1 MKIIITIIL
10 IVLLLFFLILLYKYF
25 INRSIF
31 KYSGGGGNDEKYY
44 VPIKTIVTDPLCI
57 HFISAYKTRYNQI
70 GTFLC
75 LLTLTK
81 LFKIPIFDEQTFKK
95 VVKSTEENLFEN
107 RINEELKKVN
117 DKINII
123 ENIFGISNFIKI
135 FNLIFKDKLNDSNVK
150 NIKPIKK
157 NFIDY
162 YTKKIDELKD
172 LYIPYDKFPQKV
184 KNHIYVVTEYLIEE
198 YKKIKDVYKEIYK
211 VELSSK
217 KDLIEKISSIIDDSA
232 TTNIDTIYKNVC
244 VNILDKFKE
253 YEIIDKKN
261 YDKNLNYFFNN
272 FKTKNKFSNDETK
285 ISQMQCKTGEFYYLL
300 LKSYQRELEYSFITA
315 DEYEKIC
322 TSDIEIDYTT
332 LYFENAIDVYYKDSN
347 RNRFLKSAYS
357 HSLTLYYN
365 GHYYKGINIRNEEDK
380 KKNNWIVI
388 KLQCQSYNH
397 FLYLYV
403 VTVLQDGHDTYGK
416 HGESVIKSNK
426 SDKSGLKYLDTLYYY
441 RNSNR

>member
-57 HFISAYKTRYNQI
+57 HFISAYKTRDKQI

-95 VVKSTEENLFEN
+95 AVKSTEENLFEN

-117 DKINII
+117 DKINVI

-135 FNLIFKDKLNDSNVK
+135 FNLIFKDKLNNSNVK
-150 NIKPIKK
+150 NIKPIKE

-184 KNHIYVVTEYLIEE
+184 KNHIYVVTEYLVEE

-211 VELSSK
+211 VELSSN
-217 KDLIEKISSIIDDSA
+217 KDLIEKISLIIDDSA

-285 ISQMQCKTGEFYYLL
+285 MSQMQCKTGEFYYLL

-315 DEYEKIC
+315 D
-322 TSDIEIDYTT
+322 
-332 LYFENAIDVYYKDSN
+332 
-347 RNRFLKSAYS
+347 
-357 HSLTLYYN
+357 
-365 GHYYKGINIRNEEDK
+365 
-380 KKNNWIVI
+380 
-388 KLQCQSYNH
+388 
-397 FLYLYV
+397 
-403 VTVLQDGHDTYGK
+403 
-416 HGESVIKSNK
+416 
-426 SDKSGLKYLDTLYYY
+426 
-441 RNSNR
+441 